1 MTGKR
6 NDTSTSRSDIAT
18 AALEAELAYH
28 EDAARNL
35 ELSGNTDTY
44 HHQRAAQL
52 RVELNIVEDK
62 NGKLD

>member
-1 MTGKR
+1 MTGKKS
-6 NDTSTSRSDIAT
+6 DSSTAPNR

-28 EDAARNL
+28 EDAARSLEKQGNL
-35 ELSGNTDTY
+35 DTY

-52 RVELNIVEDK
+52 RVELNIAEDK